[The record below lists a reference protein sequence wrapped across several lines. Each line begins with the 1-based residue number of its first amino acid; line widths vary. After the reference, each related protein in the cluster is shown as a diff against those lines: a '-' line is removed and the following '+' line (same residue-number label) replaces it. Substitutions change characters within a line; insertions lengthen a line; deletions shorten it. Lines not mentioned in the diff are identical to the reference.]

1 MELKKIDITSTA
13 IEKGIDIAKNFVDKL
28 IIPSIEETGLLIKEQ
43 VTFWKFKNQV
53 KMLNKAK
60 AYCDKHKVNPK
71 TISLKLLCPLLDYSA
86 LEEDDELQDKWAILL
101 SNMVDSEQNIQNHV
115 FPYILSQISSNEFAL
130 LDNVFKDKLKRQ
142 ETLSKELEEFLRNKP
157 EIIKHL
163 ELQIAELKGQISAKK
178 ESGSNRYDYSVWDL
192 EKKKNALEREI
203 KSYSSKESLINFR
216 LRQPEEIAI
225 SELKEYELS
234 NLIRLGLAKFIQ
246 RPYAN
251 SQTLEIPYDK
261 DEDYYG
267 YLKVDL
273 DIDVDA
279 EEEYILTELGELF
292 IEACSE
298 KK

>member
-1 MELKKIDITSTA
+1 MELKKIDITSSA
-13 IEKGIDIAKNFVDKL
+13 VEKGIDLAKSFVDKL

-43 VTFWKFKNQV
+43 VTFWKFKNQI
-53 KMLNKAK
+53 KMLTKAK
-60 AYCDKHKVNPK
+60 AYCDKHNVNPK

-86 LEEDDELQDKWAILL
+86 LEEDEELQDKWAILL

-130 LDNVFKDKLKRQ
+130 LDNVYQDKLKRQ
-142 ETLSKELEEFLRNKP
+142 ATISKELEEFVKNKP
-157 EIIKHL
+157 EKIKLL
-163 ELQIAELKGQISAKK
+163 ELQIAELKGQIATKK
-178 ESGSNRYDYSVWDL
+178 EVVSARFDSSIWEL
-192 EKKKNALEREI
+192 EKKKMALEREI
-203 KSYSSKESLINFR
+203 KSFSSKENLLNFR
-216 LRQPEEIAI
+216 LRQPEEINV